1 MRLGPQEANAFF
13 FWGDKIGQCLSK
25 SLQTVTQKLKVF
37 KSKLEMGSEL
47 CEDISIST
55 SDITLTANGFKPAG
69 LTPAE

>member
-1 MRLGPQEANAFF
+1 MRRKTQFTFQNKKLRPLF
-13 FWGDKIGQCLSK
+13 DSK
-25 SLQTVTQKLKVF
+25 KGVKMF
-37 KSKLEMGSEL
+37 KSKLDRGSEL